1 MSAPVLAG
9 SITECEALENLFNAQ
24 SGKQSVRYV
33 RDVREVTRTPIQATR
48 NISGPTDSNCGNIPI
63 WACGILKAR
72 DIKTHCKDQDILTPE
87 CLGEAMLR
95 EVILADD
102 YAKREHLDLET
113 YQTAL
118 ETLNT
123 DDADKQ
129 AAAKAK
135 LESDYPDSFV
145 NIDGVPTRVPNPYRA
160 RATRDTYRTPITFA
174 NPGGDPNI
182 RSANATLIK
191 KLSHGDNILMDKDV
205 TIAFLEALWFC
216 GRNPVLNGEKCT
228 VAKVIAELREFEKY
242 KSQGSLAEKTQE
254 ITGDNTWIFLK
265 EGIDK
270 ILRLIDEKPVFMPVA
285 PAPVAAPVAVA
296 APVSAP
302 APVTVAAPVSAPAP
316 VTVAAPITAPVSAPA
331 PVTVAAPA
339 PSSVL
344 ASALVKPLLPRGPIV
359 APAPSSVLASAL
371 VKPLLPRGPIVAP
384 APRTGVPIINP
395 GFRAGTPLN
404 PTPGLG
410 FRLPK

>member
-285 PAPVAAPVAVA
+285 PAPVTPVSAPVSAPVST
-296 APVSAP
+296 PVSAP
-302 APVTVAAPVSAPAP
+302 APASVTVAASVTSAPASISAS
-316 VTVAAPITAPVSAPA
+316 VAPAAPVS
-331 PVTVAAPA
+331 VTVAAPA
-339 PSSVL
+339 PASVT
-344 ASALVKPLLPRGPIV
+344 
-359 APAPSSVLASAL
+359 PAPSSVLASAL